1 MRNLLSANMFRL
13 RKSALFWGL
22 LLVSAAFGTL
32 FTLQHIMVQK
42 QAGRNFPLS
51 IDFFAYPLLLGFG
64 MAAFIPLFFGTE
76 YSDGT
81 IRNKAA
87 LGCSR
92 SAIYLVH
99 LLTGFGAAVLA
110 GAAYLLPVLALGI
123 SAFDPF
129 PADMKPL
136 SLLLLG
142 TLALLGAYCALY
154 TAVVLNC
161 GQKSKAAA
169 GCLVGLLIVYL
180 LTGGVENRLMY
191 PESPSY
197 CAGGAARTVL
207 ETIYD
212 LSPVGQSLQ
221 YLWLETADP
230 ARFVPYS
237 LGIAAAATAAGLTLF
252 RRKDLK

>member
-1 MRNLLSANMFRL
+1 MRNLLSANLFRL

-32 FTLQHIMVQK
+32 FTLQHILVQK
-42 QAGRNFPLS
+42 QAGHNFPLS

-64 MAAFIPLFFGTE
+64 MAVFIPLFTGAE

-81 IRNKAA
+81 IRNKVA

-92 SAIYLVH
+92 LSVYLVH
-99 LLTGFGAAVLA
+99 LLVSFGTALLA
-110 GAAYLLPVLALGI
+110 SAAYLLPVLVLGAP
-123 SAFDPF
+123 AFDPM
-129 PADMKPL
+129 PVDGKTL

-197 CAGGAARTVL
+197 CADGAARTVL

-221 YLWLETADP
+221 YLWMEAADP
-230 ARFVPYS
+230 ARLAPCS
-237 LGIAAAATAAGLTLF
+237 LGIAAAATAAGAALF
-252 RRKDLK
+252 QRKDLK

>member
-42 QAGRNFPLS
+42 QAGHSFPLS
-51 IDFFAYPLLLGFG
+51 IDFFAYPLFLGFG
-64 MAAFIPLFFGTE
+64 MAVFIPLFTGAE

-81 IRNKAA
+81 IRNKVA

-92 SAIYLVH
+92 LSVYLAH
-99 LLTGFGAAVLA
+99 LLVSFGTALLA
-110 GAAYLLPVLALGI
+110 SAAYLLPVLVLGTP
-123 SAFDPF
+123 AFDPM
-129 PADMKPL
+129 PVDGKTL

-142 TLALLGAYCALY
+142 TIVLLAAYCALY

-161 GQKSKAAA
+161 GQKSKAAV
-169 GCLVGLLIVYL
+169 GCLVGMFIVYL

-191 PESPSY
+191 PESSSY

-207 ETIYD
+207 EAIYD

-221 YLWLETADP
+221 YLWMEAANP
-230 ARFVPYS
+230 ARLAPYS
-237 LGIAAAATAAGLTLF
+237 LVISAAATAVGLTLF
-252 RRKDLK
+252 QRKDLK